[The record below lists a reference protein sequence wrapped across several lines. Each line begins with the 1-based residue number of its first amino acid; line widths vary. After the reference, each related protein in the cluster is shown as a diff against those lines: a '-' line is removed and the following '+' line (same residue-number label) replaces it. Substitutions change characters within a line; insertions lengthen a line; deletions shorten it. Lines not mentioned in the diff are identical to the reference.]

1 MWAVEEGTGG
11 GGASLDDRCPTG
23 RPGEVAEN
31 EPLRGLSSMASVM
44 MAEGLDEVR
53 RPSVR
58 LDREAPV

>member
-31 EPLRGLSSMASVM
+31 EPLRGLSSTASVM

-53 RPSVR
+53 MPSFR
-58 LDREAPV
+58 LYCEAPV

>member
-31 EPLRGLSSMASVM
+31 EPLRGFTRDKIGGKVC
-44 MAEGLDEVR
+44 
-53 RPSVR
+53 R
-58 LDREAPV
+58 LLIDS